1 VPNNTL
7 SHSTPPDVIFGAEQL
22 RALVQDILQQAKQR
36 GASATEAGISVE
48 SGFSVNVRLGEVE
61 TIEHNRDKG
70 LGVTVY
76 FGQRK
81 GSASTTDFSAR
92 AIADTVEAACNIA
105 RYTEADVYAGLADP
119 ELLAR
124 DIPDLDLFHPWHI
137 DTAAAVEL
145 ACECEQAARDSDVR
159 ITNSEGAYVS
169 THSGIRVYGTSQ
181 GFLADTASSH
191 HSLGCTVIAQQG
203 EDMQRDYWYSVSRL
217 ATQLEAA
224 TAIGKTAAQRAVQ
237 RLQARHIKTQQA
249 PVIFTAEA
257 ARGLLGH
264 FIRAISGGALY
275 RKASFLLDMLGHT
288 VFPPHITID
297 ERPHLPRALGS
308 TPFDNEG
315 VATHARA
322 IVNAGQLQSYVL
334 DSYAAR
340 HLGLQTTGNAGG
352 VHNLF
357 VSDSGLDLQGLI
369 QQMQRGILVT
379 EVMGQGV
386 NIVSGDYS
394 RGATGFWVE
403 NGAIQYPIEEFTLAG
418 NLKQI
423 FANVVAIGNDI
434 DRRGNINTGS
444 WLIENMTIAGE

>member
-1 VPNNTL
+1 MMKQPTAPHTSSANL
-7 SHSTPPDVIFGAEQL
+7 DAGQL
-22 RALVQDILQQAKQR
+22 TDIVQDILQQAKRR
-36 GASATEAGISVE
+36 GASASEAGISIE

-81 GSASTTDFSAR
+81 GSASTTDFSPR

-105 RYTEADVYAGLADP
+105 RYTEADEYAGLA
-119 ELLAR
+119 EAQFLAR
-124 DIPDLDLFHPWHI
+124 DIPNLDLFHPWQI

-145 ACECEQAARDSDVR
+145 ACECEQAARDSDAR
-159 ITNSEGAYVS
+159 ITNTEGAYVS
-169 THSGIRVYGTSQ
+169 THSGLRVYGTSH

-191 HSLGCTVIAQQG
+191 HSLGCTVIAQQAD
-203 EDMQRDYWYSVSRL
+203 EMQRDYWYSVSRL
-217 ATQLEAA
+217 ATELEPAV
-224 TAIGKTAAQRAVQ
+224 AIGKLAAQRAVQ
-237 RLQARHIKTQQA
+237 RLQARHIKTQQL
-249 PVIFTAEA
+249 PVIFSAEV

-264 FIRAISGGALY
+264 LIRAISGGALY
-275 RKASFLLDMLGHT
+275 RKASFLLDMLDQT
-288 VFPPHITID
+288 IFPQYIHID
-297 ERPHLPRALGS
+297 ERPHIPRALGS
-308 TPFDNEG
+308 APFDNEG
-315 VATHARA
+315 VATQARA
-322 IVNAGQLQSYVL
+322 IVHAGQLQSYVL

-340 HLGLQTTGNAGG
+340 RLGMQTTGNAGG

-357 VSDSGLDLQGLI
+357 ISDSGMDLPGLL
-369 QQMQRGILVT
+369 QKMQRGILVT

-403 NGAIQYPIEEFTLAG
+403 NGVIQYPIEEFTLAG
-418 NLKQI
+418 NLKQM
-423 FANVVAIGNDI
+423 FTQVLAIGNDI
-434 DRRGNINTGS
+434 DRRGNVHTGS